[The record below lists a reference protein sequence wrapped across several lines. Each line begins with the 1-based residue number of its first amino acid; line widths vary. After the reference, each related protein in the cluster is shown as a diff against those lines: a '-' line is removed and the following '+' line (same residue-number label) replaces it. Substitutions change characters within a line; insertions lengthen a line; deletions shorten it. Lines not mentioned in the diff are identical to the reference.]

1 MNNKKLAIFL
11 GVVILVIAVTLS
23 KNADI
28 CFGFDGQP
36 CDFKNHKDMNKS
48 R

>member
-1 MNNKKLAIFL
+1 MNNKQLAILL
-11 GVVILVIAVTLS
+11 GIVILVIAVTLS

-36 CDFKNHKDMNKS
+36 CYLKNHIDINKS